1 MLWERSRGGWLQRW
15 EAVLLGSREP
25 RWVRREDTC
34 SYLLSRSLY
43 LRVVLLVCRLGLPL
57 LRAGFAG
64 TESLSSSVQR
74 QGVKACSQVP
84 FCYISLQS
92 CSPFPKFLLA
102 WRRAKPLLA
111 HLLLAVTSGRLRV
124 FWPQHFPFGICF
136 SSDYFSLPL
145 LIKQNSDTLKMQR
158 KKGLL

>member
-1 MLWERSRGGWLQRW
+1 MLWERGRGGWLQRW
-15 EAVLLGSREP
+15 EAVLLAGCEP
-25 RWVRREDTC
+25 RWVWREDTC
-34 SYLLSRSLY
+34 SYLLSRSLH
-43 LRVVLLVCRLGLPL
+43 LRVLLLVCRLRLPL
-57 LRAGFAG
+57 LRAGFVG

-92 CSPFPKFLLA
+92 CSPVPKFLLA

-124 FWPQHFPFGICF
+124 FWRQHFPFGTCF
-136 SSDYFSLPL
+136 SSDYFSFPW
-145 LIKQNSDTLKMQR
+145 LIK
-158 KKGLL
+158 